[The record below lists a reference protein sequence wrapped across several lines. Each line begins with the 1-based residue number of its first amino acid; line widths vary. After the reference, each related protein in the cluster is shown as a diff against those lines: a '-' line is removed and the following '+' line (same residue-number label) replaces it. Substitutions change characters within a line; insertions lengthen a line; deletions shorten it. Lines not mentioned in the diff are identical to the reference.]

1 MSAHRGVLVPL
12 PTPFRDGSV
21 DHEAF
26 DGLLQFHQRR
36 ATAGVVVCDVTGEG
50 PTLTR
55 EERAALVARAVET
68 TRRLGGD
75 GPRKR
80 ATRTK
85 GAAGKLAVL
94 AAVGTS
100 DTRTTCE
107 HARDAV
113 FAGVDALHVI
123 TPPYVRP
130 SQLGLLRHLRAIAE
144 AASDAPLVLVNDP
157 ERTGLDLE
165 PTALRDLTR
174 LVPSIRAVVEVTR
187 NPARVRRAGDVLKVP
202 IIAGDDR
209 VLGPFAAAG
218 AAGALSI
225 VANLVPDEVDLLF
238 DAARTGGDIGLVGR
252 YEEALAPLVDALS
265 VEPNPGPLKAA
276 LEALGAIGGELR
288 SPLAELTPGNR
299 DNLKRVLT
307 RARLLVPSEPG

>member
-1 MSAHRGVLVPL
+1 MD
-12 PTPFRDGSV
+12 F
-21 DHEAF
+21 EAL

-36 ATAGVVVCDVTGEG
+36 ATAGVVLCDLTGEG

-55 EERAALVARAVET
+55 EERASLIARAVET
-68 TRRLGGD
+68 TRKLGGNA
-75 GPRKR
+75 PRRR

-85 GAAGKLAVL
+85 SASGKLAVV
-94 AAVGTS
+94 AAIGTS
-100 DTRTTCE
+100 DTRSTCD

-113 FAGVDALHVI
+113 FAGVDALHIV

-130 SQLGLLRHLRAIAE
+130 SQLGLLRHLRAVAE

-157 ERTGLDLE
+157 DRTGLDLE
-165 PTALRDLTR
+165 PEASRELTR

-187 NPARVRRAGDVLKVP
+187 NPARVRRAAEVLKVP
-202 IIAGDDR
+202 VIAGDDR

-225 VANLVPDEVDLLF
+225 VANLVPDEVDTLL
-238 DAARTGGDIGLVGR
+238 DAARAGSEAGLIGR
-252 YEEALAPLVDALS
+252 YEEGLAPLVDALA

-276 LEALGAIGGELR
+276 LYALGAIEGELR

-299 DNLKRVLT
+299 DNLRRVLT
-307 RARLLVPSEPG
+307 RARLLVPSEPA